1 MKKRVNT
8 YSVFDPIGILVDLSM
23 THRCDHSH
31 HPSDSPQTSIRSTR
45 YREVERV
52 GHHGTIRDDPGTLT
66 EILEDQSR
74 INQADKG
81 DPDGRCRELA
91 QVGAMW
97 EIIVR
102 GTSSKITHRY
112 AYKMA
117 SHPVSA
123 KSTPASAS

>member
-1 MKKRVNT
+1 
-8 YSVFDPIGILVDLSM
+8 
-23 THRCDHSH
+23 
-31 HPSDSPQTSIRSTR
+31 
-45 YREVERV
+45 
-52 GHHGTIRDDPGTLT
+52 
-66 EILEDQSR
+66 
-74 INQADKG
+74 
-81 DPDGRCRELA
+81 LA